1 MLLRLRRTQGVG
13 AALSLGLLGTSQMC
27 RAAQLSSGPKSLYGL
42 ASTKIDGS
50 TYPMSNMEGKCGI
63 IVNVASR

>member
-1 MLLRLRRTQGVG
+1 MFRKVVSCLGVG
-13 AALSLGLLGTSQMC
+13 LLSSQMC
-27 RAAQLSSGPKSLYGL
+27 SAAQLSAGPKSLYGL

-50 TYPMSNMEGKCGI
+50 TGYPMSNLEGKCGI